1 MLIARLLALPCSKS
15 SGKYDSTIGSAKVT
29 LGRMTG
35 TESWQRAGAEQRT
48 RGQSEYEAARTQE
61 YAEGMKSQMGGREH
75 AIAGAVARD
84 REQETV
90 AGELPFFF
98 FVVSILGRTELT
110 S

>member
-1 MLIARLLALPCSKS
+1 
-15 SGKYDSTIGSAKVT
+15 
-29 LGRMTG
+29 MTG

-61 YAEGMKSQMGGREH
+61 YAESMRSQMGGREH

-84 REQETV
+84 REQETA
-90 AGELPFFF
+90 AGEPRSLSVMFA
-98 FVVSILGRTELT
+98 LEGDRELT